1 MTYVASSPRERGGAV
16 LLAAAL
22 TGVLG
27 VLLASGLVERF
38 VRSEAPALSAFDVT
52 LPPPPVPEKRRVAE
66 QHRKSPR
73 REGEAA
79 PPALR
84 AEPTEIVAPLP
95 APTPPPIAAA
105 PIAGIGAAPRAGS
118 AQVPGPGTGAG
129 GIGNGRGSGDA
140 GDGDGGG
147 GGDETPPR
155 WVRGDLR
162 DSDYPDAAADAGV
175 GGSVGV
181 RYLVDIDGRVRDCV
195 VTELSGSRVLD
206 QTTCQLIEKR
216 FRYRPSRDGQGHPVR
231 AYIVENHE
239 WILRRDPAEQQPPPR
254 RRPRIF

>member
-1 MTYVASSPRERGGAV
+1 MSYVSASPRERGGAA

-22 TGVLG
+22 TGVMGL
-27 VLLASGLVERF
+27 LLATGLVQRF
-38 VRSEAPALSAFDVT
+38 VRAEAPALASFDVVT
-52 LPPPPVPEKRRVAE
+52 PPPPVAEKRRVQE

-79 PPALR
+79 PPNLR

-105 PIAGIGAAPRAGS
+105 PIAGIGAASRAGN
-118 AQVPGPGTGAG
+118 AEVPGPGTGAG

-175 GGSVGV
+175 GGTVGV
-181 RYLVDIDGRVRDCV
+181 RYLVDVDGRVRDCV
-195 VTELSGSRVLD
+195 ITDSSGNRVLD
-206 QTTCQLIEKR
+206 ETTCRLIEKR
-216 FRYRPSRDGQGHPVR
+216 FRYRPSRDSRGNPVR

-239 WILRRDPAEQQPPPR
+239 WILRREPAEQAPPR
-254 RRPRIF
+254 RRTRIF